1 MFVLSKIILMVTDL
15 GIILLA
21 LLCVG
26 AILLWT
32 RWRSLGRWITGLA
45 LRMPHKFV
53 NDNGINGFLSTQH
66 EPKSYVVKS
75 PESAQYGLWP
85 RWFM

>member
-1 MFVLSKIILMVTDL
+1 MNSFIQKIMPSSSVAALTLFVLLF
-15 GIILLA
+15 
-21 LLCVG
+21 G
-26 AILLWT
+26 ANT
-32 RWRSLGRWITGLA
+32 TLA
-45 LRMPHKFV
+45 LRVPHKFV

>member
-1 MFVLSKIILMVTDL
+1 MRCFSTFPYRYDS
-15 GIILLA
+15 GDT
-21 LLCVG
+21 
-26 AILLWT
+26 W
-32 RWRSLGRWITGLA
+32 LA